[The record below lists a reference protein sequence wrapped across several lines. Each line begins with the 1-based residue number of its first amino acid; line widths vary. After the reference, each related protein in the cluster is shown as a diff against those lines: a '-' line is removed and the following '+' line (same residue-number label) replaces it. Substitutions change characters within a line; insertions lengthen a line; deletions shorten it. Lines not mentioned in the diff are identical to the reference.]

1 MTVHEEIEPAAAEE
15 QFHLTGNYAPVP
27 DEIDAVDLP
36 VTGELPAELSGR
48 YLRNGPNPR
57 SPNDHW
63 FTGDGMVHGV
73 RISGG
78 RARWYR
84 NRFVRTDSFEH
95 PFPLYDPADGSRQ
108 LRASVANTHV
118 VRHAG
123 KLLALV
129 ESSLPYEIDAELNTL
144 GCHDFGGRLRDS
156 MTAHPKI
163 CPTTGELHFFG
174 YGNLR
179 EPYVTYHRA
188 DAAGELIIDQPVDV
202 PGLTMMH
209 DFCLTADYVIFLDLP
224 VVFRLDLAMA
234 GSGMPYRWSDE
245 YGARLGVMRRDDP
258 AAPVRWFEI
267 APCYVFHV
275 ANAHQAGDKIMITAA
290 RYASLW
296 SDGAAEAKPQ
306 LWEWALDLG
315 TGQVAERQ
323 LDDTASEFPRID
335 DRLTGLPASSV
346 YTCAEHDIL
355 HYDLGSGRIAT
366 HRFGTG
372 EPGEATFVPS
382 ADGPGYLMTYV
393 YRPETDRSDLVVL
406 DAGDVSAPPVA
417 AVHLPRRVPNGF
429 HGNWFDD

>member
-1 MTVHEEIEPAAAEE
+1 MTLHDQEETTAEE
-15 QFHLTGNYAPVP
+15 QFHLSGNFAPVP
-27 DEIDAVDLP
+27 DEIDAVDLR

-57 SPNDHW
+57 SPSDHW

-84 NRFVRTDSFEH
+84 NRFVRTDSFEES
-95 PFPLYDPADGSRQ
+95 FPLYNGDGSRN
-108 LRASVANTHV
+108 LHASKANTHI

-179 EPYVTYHRA
+179 EPYVNYHRA
-188 DAAGELIIDQPVDV
+188 NAAGELVVDQPVDV

-224 VVFRLDLAMA
+224 VVFRMDLAVA
-234 GSGMPYRWSDE
+234 GTGMPYRWSDE

-267 APCYVFHV
+267 DPCYVFHV
-275 ANAHQAGDKIMITAA
+275 ANAYQVGDRIMITAA
-290 RYASLW
+290 RYPSLW
-296 SDGAAEAKPQ
+296 VDGLDVATPVM
-306 LWEWALDLG
+306 WEWSLDLG
-315 TGQVAERQ
+315 TGRVAERQ
-323 LDDTASEFPRID
+323 VDDTACEFPRID
-335 DRLTGLPASSV
+335 DRLTGLAAPTV
-346 YTCAEHDIL
+346 YARAEHEIL
-355 HYDLGSGRIAT
+355 RYDLDSGRIAS
-366 HRFGTG
+366 HRFGTD
-372 EPGEATFVPS
+372 EPGEATYVPS
-382 ADGPGYLMTYV
+382 ADGAGFLISYV
-393 YRPETDRSDLVVL
+393 YRPETDTSDLVVL
-406 DAGDVSAPPVA
+406 DAGDVTAAPLA